1 MAVVDY
7 EILTVKAN
15 ECDSMERFFRDN
27 SISFIVAEND
37 SICTSYR
44 LRAGMDYN
52 DALLYNLKTYGDLND
67 SEICDTINML
77 VLEREF
83 LNVKYEYECYA
94 HFRKDEPFLST
105 YLAFGIKS
113 PQ

>member
-52 DALLYNLKTYGDLND
+52 DALLYNLKTYLLACVVAAKKKSFESNYQKYY
-67 SEICDTINML
+67 EARMRRRKEQHEAARRAAEQQR
-77 VLEREF
+77 VLEEQEQ
-83 LNVKYEYECYA
+83 VGA
-94 HFRKDEPFLST
+94 
-105 YLAFGIKS
+105 
-113 PQ
+113 